1 MTTLKPDGLM
11 EELKPCPFCGAEP
24 SFDYDEEI
32 TECNEIKCSLTK
44 EMHSSTW
51 QNAYCWKLLAE
62 AEKKVRIY
70 REIAIDCEKRYRKE
84 SGNVVPYIQHEF
96 VSVEIDQEAERLLK
110 EETK

>member
-1 MTTLKPDGLM
+1 MTTHKPDGAGPT
-11 EELKPCPFCGAEP
+11 EEDFKKANECWDVIDNMTCFREATRERVV
-24 SFDYDEEI
+24 EVIAQEI
-32 TECNEIKCSLTK
+32 ASERV
-44 EMHSSTW
+44 
-51 QNAYCWKLLAE
+51 E